1 MKTESVAA
9 IVGDDNTIMNS
20 LRIIYNYIRYAFGKR
35 NILSEYVVHNF
46 GRGYMEAEYVTYEY

>member
-35 NILSEYVVHNF
+35 AILPEKAVHNLVT
-46 GRGYMEAEYVTYEY
+46 GYMEA